1 MSPLRLEHVLRKDL
15 KDGQSK
21 TGLARQ
27 TDGWKFAHQYRAG
40 VKNKVVR
47 IPRQSENFT
56 SVSEEHGLG
65 RAEQIFAVNANYQND
80 LMRCAQEKM
89 AERAQPSQ
97 KGWDEKKKILQS
109 CWLIEEVNG
118 DYFCDCYEGIRGRM
132 CEHTVGM
139 HFRQNTGRITATEQV
154 RSLPI
159 AAKRKAGRPK
169 KLPAS
174 CLTKSPVKVTRPA
187 EPALDVTTEEL
198 VPVVTVVVHG
208 AAGGAMVRS
217 MACTP
222 CQEDGLVAR
231 AVAYCPECADHLCQE
246 CDAAHSRNRLTKRH
260 VCVEPSELEDLLLA
274 APASPPVR
282 APSPAASPA
291 RASSPPASA
300 PSPVRRRRQLAVQ
313 TSPLAR
319 APSPAAAVQATGLAP
334 GRLICQHCGM
344 EVGKKSIQA
353 HWRSE
358 KCQRQRATQHCSTE
372 VPVSQAK
379 RPRLQPT
386 SLLASCPPRTRARQ
400 C

>member
-198 VPVVTVVVHG
+198 VPVVTVVAGLGLGRSGAGAEGHPQQQAAFAPPRPAVHLRPLQLLPCRLQQQHG
-208 AAGGAMVRS
+208 RPHGYGRGPAHHAEVGGGAGRKQP
-217 MACTP
+217 ATWCI
-222 CQEDGLVAR
+222 VAT
-231 AVAYCPECADHLCQE
+231 VHQ
-246 CDAAHSRNRLTKRH
+246 S
-260 VCVEPSELEDLLLA
+260 V
-274 APASPPVR
+274 
-282 APSPAASPA
+282 
-291 RASSPPASA
+291 
-300 PSPVRRRRQLAVQ
+300 
-313 TSPLAR
+313 
-319 APSPAAAVQATGLAP
+319 
-334 GRLICQHCGM
+334 
-344 EVGKKSIQA
+344 
-353 HWRSE
+353 
-358 KCQRQRATQHCSTE
+358 
-372 VPVSQAK
+372 
-379 RPRLQPT
+379 
-386 SLLASCPPRTRARQ
+386 
-400 C
+400 